1 MSKNTSQIQEQKELI
16 FHCQKC
22 DLTPL
27 IAINSINTKNNEINI
42 VEKCLNRHEIKT
54 PLSKYNFT
62 RINNHTCDRCNHTQ
76 KNKEEDFFYCTK
88 CIKFYCIN
96 CKEIHFNN
104 HNNQFKKNNINKNFL
119 NENTYLIPV
128 SNLNCTCLVHNEKIV
143 AYCYKCQKGFC
154 IYCSDSHINHCKVNL
169 IDLKIKINEIED
181 KIKKAEELN
190 EYNKRMCEDTLKNLM
205 IEIEKFKKSSI
216 EFYKINCKEI
226 ELSKYILENYKQN
239 EKKRNLSFEIIQDIK
254 TITNFNINKITDNP
268 GENLFEKIGRI
279 YEYLKNP
286 ENYLIKD
293 MKFNFNDELFIDRT
307 KYKTIK
313 AHNDSVQCVICL
325 NDGRLASSSND
336 SSIKIYELNTFKCQ
350 ITIKEHQDSVFYLT
364 QLKNGNLVSSSED
377 STIKIFKLLPNLKY
391 NLIQTLNGH
400 LSAVMKT
407 IELSNLKLMS
417 CSTDEKI
424 KIWSKKK
431 KNNLYECETT
441 ISDDEKIYSIIEI
454 PNLNEFIS
462 SEGESVIKFYNLNT
476 YDKIYTFNDLEC
488 SGWTYSLCMINK
500 DYLSVGGN
508 GIIYLIRLSTHNIIK
523 TINTENKIICIY
535 KIRDDSILT
544 GDLYGKIRQWKF
556 NYGDLIPIEDE
567 VSAHKEKIPTIVQL
581 FDGII
586 VTGSY
591 DCKIK
596 LWK

>member
-1 MSKNTSQIQEQKELI
+1 MLKNTSQIQEQKELL

-27 IAINSINTKNNEINI
+27 ISINSINTKNNEINI
-42 VEKCLNRHEIKT
+42 IEKCLNGHEIKT
-54 PLSKYNFT
+54 PLSKYNFS
-62 RINNHTCDRCNHTQ
+62 RINYHTCDRCNEIQ
-76 KNKEEDFFYCTK
+76 KNKDKEFFYCTK
-88 CIKFYCIN
+88 CKQFFCIH

-104 HNNQFKKNNINKNFL
+104 HNNKFNKNNNYKNLF
-119 NENTYLIPV
+119 NENFFLIPV
-128 SNLNCTCLVHNEKIV
+128 SNLNCTCLIHNEKIV
-143 AYCYKCQKGFC
+143 AYCYKCQKDFC
-154 IYCSDSHINHCKVNL
+154 IYCSDNHINHCKVNL
-169 IDLKIKINEIED
+169 IDLKVNIKDIEKKIND
-181 KIKKAEELN
+181 AEKLN
-190 EYNKRMCEDTLKNLM
+190 EYNKKMCENTLKNLM
-205 IEIEKFKKSSI
+205 IEIEKFRNVSE

-226 ELSKYILENYKQN
+226 EISKYILENYKQN
-239 EKKRNLSFEIIQDIK
+239 EKKHNLSFEIIQDTK
-254 TITNFNINKITDNP
+254 TITNYNINKIIDNP
-268 GENLFEKIGRI
+268 GENLFEKMGRI

-293 MKFNFNDELFIDRT
+293 MKFNFNDELFFDRT

-313 AHNDSVQCVICL
+313 SHNDSVQCIICL
-325 NDGRLASSSND
+325 KDGRLASSSND
-336 SSIKIYELNTFKCQ
+336 STIKIYDLNTFKCQ
-350 ITIKEHQDSVFYLT
+350 ITIKEHLDSVFYIT

-377 STIKIFKLLPNLKY
+377 STIKIFKLLPNSKY

-400 LSAVMKT
+400 LNAVMKT

-424 KIWSKKK
+424 KIWSKGK

-441 ISDDEKIYSIIEI
+441 ILENEKIYSILEI
-454 PNLNEFIS
+454 SNLNEFIS
-462 SEGESVIKFYNLNT
+462 SEGESIIKFFDMNT
-476 YDKIYTFNDLEC
+476 YKNVYSFNEIEC
-488 SGWTYSLCMINK
+488 SGWTYSLCLINK
-500 DYLSVGGN
+500 DYLCVGGN

-523 TINTENKIICIY
+523 SIITENKIICIF

-556 NYGDLIPIEDE
+556 NSGDLITIKDE
-567 VSAHKEKIPTIVQL
+567 VSAHKEKIPCIVQM
-581 FDGII
+581 FDGVI

-591 DCKIK
+591 DSKIK

>member
-1 MSKNTSQIQEQKELI
+1 MSKIKSQIQEQKELL

-42 VEKCLNRHEIKT
+42 IEKCLNGHEINT
-54 PLSKYNFT
+54 PLSKYNFS
-62 RINNHTCDRCNHTQ
+62 RINNHICDRCNDTE
-76 KNKEEDFFYCTK
+76 KNKEKDFFYCTK
-88 CIKFYCIN
+88 CKKFYCIN
-96 CKEIHFNN
+96 CQEIHFIS
-104 HNNQFKKNNINKNFL
+104 HNNQFKKNNINKNIL
-119 NENTYLIPV
+119 NGNAYLIPV
-128 SNLNCTCLVHNEKIV
+128 SNLNCTCLIHNEKIV
-143 AYCYKCQKGFC
+143 AYCYKCQKDFC
-154 IYCSDSHINHCKVNL
+154 IYCSDNHINHCKINL
-169 IDLKIKINEIED
+169 IDIKININDIEE

-190 EYNKRMCEDTLKNLM
+190 EYNKKMCEDTLKNLM
-205 IEIEKFKKSSI
+205 IEIEKFKKISI

-226 ELSKYILENYKQN
+226 EISKYILENYKQN
-239 EKKRNLSFEIIQDIK
+239 EKKHNLSFEIIQDTK
-254 TITNFNINKITDNP
+254 TITNYNTNKIIDNP

-293 MKFNFNDELFIDRT
+293 MKFNFNDELFFNRT

-313 AHNDSVQCVICL
+313 THNDSVQCVICL

-336 SSIKIYELNTFKCQ
+336 STIKIYELNSFKCQ

-441 ISDDEKIYSIIEI
+441 ILDNEKIYSIIEI
-454 PNLNEFIS
+454 PKLNEFIS
-462 SEGESVIKFYNLNT
+462 SEGE
-476 YDKIYTFNDLEC
+476 
-488 SGWTYSLCMINK
+488 
-500 DYLSVGGN
+500 
-508 GIIYLIRLSTHNIIK
+508 
-523 TINTENKIICIY
+523 
-535 KIRDDSILT
+535 
-544 GDLYGKIRQWKF
+544 
-556 NYGDLIPIEDE
+556 
-567 VSAHKEKIPTIVQL
+567 
-581 FDGII
+581 
-586 VTGSY
+586 
-591 DCKIK
+591 
-596 LWK
+596 

>member
-1 MSKNTSQIQEQKELI
+1 MSKIKSQIQEQKELL

-27 IAINSINTKNNEINI
+27 ISINSINTKNNEINI
-42 VEKCLNRHEIKT
+42 IEKCLNGHEINT
-54 PLSKYNFT
+54 PLSKYNFS
-62 RINNHTCDRCNHTQ
+62 RINNHICDRCNDTE
-76 KNKEEDFFYCTK
+76 KNKEKDFFYCTK
-88 CIKFYCIN
+88 CKKFYCIN
-96 CKEIHFNN
+96 CQEIHFIS
-104 HNNQFKKNNINKNFL
+104 HNNQFKKNNINKNIL
-119 NENTYLIPV
+119 NGNAYLIPV
-128 SNLNCTCLVHNEKIV
+128 SNLNCTCLIHNEKIV
-143 AYCYKCQKGFC
+143 AYCYKCQKDFC
-154 IYCSDSHINHCKVNL
+154 IYCSDNHINHCKINL
-169 IDLKIKINEIED
+169 IDIKININDIEE

-190 EYNKRMCEDTLKNLM
+190 EYNKKMCEDTLKNLM
-205 IEIEKFKKSSI
+205 IEIEKFKKISI

-226 ELSKYILENYKQN
+226 EISKYILENYKQN
-239 EKKRNLSFEIIQDIK
+239 EKKHNLSFEIIQDTK
-254 TITNFNINKITDNP
+254 TITNYNTNKIIDNP

-293 MKFNFNDELFIDRT
+293 MKFNFNDELFFNRT

-313 AHNDSVQCVICL
+313 THNDSVQCVICL

-336 SSIKIYELNTFKCQ
+336 STIKIYELNSFKCQ

-441 ISDDEKIYSIIEI
+441 ILDNEKIYSIIEI
-454 PNLNEFIS
+454 PKLNEFIS
-462 SEGESVIKFYNLNT
+462 SEGESIIKFYNMNT
-476 YDKIYTFNDLEC
+476 YNNVCSFNDMEC
-488 SGWTYSLCMINK
+488 SGWTYSLCIINN

-523 TINTENKIICIY
+523 SITTDNKIICIY

-567 VSAHKEKIPTIVQL
+567 VSAHREKIPTIVQL
-581 FDGII
+581 IDGTI

-591 DCKIK
+591 DSKIK
-596 LWK
+596 MWK